1 MVMDTAELIDATIAQ
16 LQTLQELLAEDFQLC
31 RRTGL
36 SSDAVKCGAALEA
49 ISVLLPRL
57 HMARSTQEP
66 DMGRYAAG
74 HCRHCD

>member
-1 MVMDTAELIDATIAQ
+1 MVTDTAELIDATISQ
-16 LQTLQELLAEDFQLC
+16 LQTLQELLAEDFHLC

-36 SSDAVKCGAALEA
+36 ASDASKCNAALEA

-57 HMARSTQEP
+57 HVARSTQDP
-66 DMGRYAAG
+66 SLGRYAGG

>member
-1 MVMDTAELIDATIAQ
+1 MIIDTAELIDATITQ

-36 SSDAVKCGAALEA
+36 ASDASKCNAALEA

-57 HMARSTQEP
+57 QVARSTQ
-66 DMGRYAAG
+66 DASLGRLAAG